1 MKELY
6 GTSLTRRLLWALG
19 LGLGAVVLV
28 PLLMVWV
35 NTLTGLTETAAAP
48 LTVSLRMLEAT
59 GWPWQRLLAAELGA
73 AFAFGAS
80 VGLAVPPMEGSGRGV
95 AVRTAVHLLLSSGLF
110 ALLCA
115 VCGLMPAVWQ
125 GWLVVLG
132 LYWFAYAVVWLL
144 RYLRWRA
151 ELQSIRRELGL
162 APEKKDGPALG
173 RLGPYVLLAAGVEL
187 AGPPV
192 LRLLERGA
200 DVPVLTGLFYPF
212 LMLPFFC
219 LCSGWA
225 AGRRLGVPPALGY
238 GALCALLTV
247 PNVFLLYNDTALFQ
261 TGVAAAFALAGVL
274 AGLLTRRKK
283 RR

>member
-19 LGLGAVVLV
+19 LGLGAMVLV
-28 PLLMVWV
+28 PFVMVWV
-35 NTLTGLTETAAAP
+35 NSLTGLTETAAAP
-48 LTVSLRMLEAT
+48 LTVSLRMLETT
-59 GWPWQRLLAAELGA
+59 GWSWQRLLAAELGA

-95 AVRTAVHLLLSSGLF
+95 AVRTAVHLILSSGLF

-115 VCGLMPAVWQ
+115 ACGLMPAVWQ

-144 RYLRWRA
+144 RYLRWHS

-162 APEKKDGPALG
+162 MPKKTAGPALG
-173 RLGPYVLLAAGVEL
+173 GLGPYVLLAVGVEL

-192 LRLLERGA
+192 LRLLERGI

-219 LCSGWA
+219 LGRRAA
-225 AGRRLGVPPALGY
+225 AGSASGPGLWGLVRHPD
-238 GALCALLTV
+238 GAARIFTL
-247 PNVFLLYNDTALFQ
+247 
-261 TGVAAAFALAGVL
+261 
-274 AGLLTRRKK
+274 
-283 RR
+283 